1 MQMTRKLVGLGLLLE
16 GNRIVGLGL
25 LLERE

>member
-1 MQMTRKLVGLGLLLE
+1 MTRKLVGLGLLLE